1 MGISGISTKVG
12 LEQRK
17 IEMVMKEDEGE
28 HEEAGEENTNSPP
41 LLNWCKYLVN
51 GRRAGWKYLSIIN
64 LT

>member
-41 LLNWCKYLVN
+41 LLN
-51 GRRAGWKYLSIIN
+51 
-64 LT
+64 